1 MIFDKEGN
9 LIDFHDRIVHS
20 LNKSK
25 MMDYRFMMLGKNAF
39 LFGDILNDIFM
50 TKQSRYEN

>member
-1 MIFDKEGN
+1 
-9 LIDFHDRIVHS
+9 
-20 LNKSK
+20 

-50 TKQSRYEN
+50 TKKSRYENQVTFSFINPDSKADMELHK